1 MKQLIYQWDEIE
13 WSESMS
19 EMIIGMLL
27 ILSFFFM
34 VWYCVKGLNLMVG
47 LAIMATIWMGLA
59 LIGNFFSPNAAMEG
73 QSVIDVLTHVY
84 ATGPAEYA
92 KSILV
97 NVFFGAFFGRVL
109 VDSGIAATLIR
120 KVVELGGDKPRITM
134 SLLCL
139 VTSIIF
145 MSMTGIG
152 PVISI
157 AVIVLPIL
165 MSLGIAAPVALFAF
179 MGSIM
184 AGIFANIV
192 NFKQYQTI
200 YAGFNSAAE
209 NYTYNDYFQIGMI
222 GMIVSLVIVLLVAN
236 ISMNPKKRYA
246 MAAELPRE
254 GGEAPIISW
263 LAVVIPVLGVV
274 VLEIPII
281 LGFML
286 AGIWALLFTGK
297 LRGGYKE
304 ICRQFAKLFTDG
316 ATDVAPMVGFLMTL
330 AMFNNSAVYASSYF
344 SAILGDF
351 IPQTPFVLALAFAL
365 LTPLGFFRGPLS
377 LVGSGS
383 AILAVVLAVNPTMP
397 VAFLFP
403 LFATTTIAPQHLDI
417 TQSWIAW
424 GLGYTK
430 VSSREFMKKS
440 IPTGWAIGVIVCI
453 LTLILYGNF

>member
-1 MKQLIYQWDEIE
+1 
-13 WSESMS
+13 
-19 EMIIGMLL
+19 
-27 ILSFFFM
+27 
-34 VWYCVKGLNLMVG
+34 
-47 LAIMATIWMGLA
+47 MATVWMGLA
-59 LIGNFFSPNAAMEG
+59 LVGNTFSPNPAVEG
-73 QSVIDVLTHVY
+73 QGVIDVLTHIY
-84 ATGPAEYA
+84 TTGPAEYA

-134 SLLCL
+134 SLLCIATA
-139 VTSIIF
+139 VIF

-165 MSLGIAAPVALFAF
+165 MSLGISVPVALFSC

-200 YAGFNSAAE
+200 YAGFNPAAE
-209 NYTYNDYFQIGMI
+209 SYTYNNYFQIGMI
-222 GMIVSLVIVLLVAN
+222 GMIVSLVVVLTVAN
-236 ISMNPKKRYA
+236 ISMNKKKRYA
-246 MAAELPRE
+246 MAANVPAE
-254 GGEAPIISW
+254 GGDAPMISW
-263 LAVVIPVLGVV
+263 LAVLLPVLGVV
-274 VLEIPII
+274 LLYLPII
-281 LGFML
+281 LGFIL

-316 ATDVAPMVGFLMTL
+316 AVDVAPMVGFLMTL
-330 AMFNNSAVYASSYF
+330 AMFNNSAAYASPYF
-344 SAILGDF
+344 SAIFGDL
-351 IPQTPFVLALAFAL
+351 IPQSPLVLAIVFAI
-365 LTPLGFFRGPLS
+365 LTPLGFSRGPMN

-383 AILAVVLAVNPTMP
+383 AILAVVLAVNPTMSP
-397 VAFLFP
+397 AFLFP
-403 LFATTTIAPQHLDI
+403 LFAITTIAPQHLDI
-417 TQSWIAW
+417 TQSWVAW

-430 VSSREFMKKS
+430 VTSREYMKKS
-440 IPTGWAIGVIVCI
+440 IPTGWIIGAILC
-453 LTLILYGNF
+453 LITFFLYGNA

>member
-1 MKQLIYQWDEIE
+1 
-13 WSESMS
+13 MS
-19 EMIIGMLL
+19 DIMIGILL
-27 ILSFFFM
+27 VISFFFM
-34 VWYCVKGLNLMVG
+34 VWYCVKGYNLMVG
-47 LAIMATIWMGLA
+47 FAIMATVWMGLA
-59 LIGNFFSPNAAMEG
+59 LVGNTLSPNPAMEG
-73 QSVIDVLTHVY
+73 QGVIDVLTHIY
-84 ATGPAEYA
+84 TTGPAEYA

-134 SLLCL
+134 SLLCV
-139 VTSIIF
+139 VTAVIF

-165 MSLGIAAPVALFAF
+165 MSLGISVPVALFSF

-200 YAGFNSAAE
+200 YAGFNPAAE
-209 NYTYNDYFQIGMI
+209 SYTYNDYFQIGMI
-222 GMIVSLVIVLLVAN
+222 GMVVSLVVVLTVAN
-236 ISMNPKKRYA
+236 ISMNKKKRYA
-246 MAAELPRE
+246 MAANVPAE
-254 GGEAPIISW
+254 GDDAPMISW
-263 LAVVIPVLGVV
+263 LAVLLPVLGVV
-274 VLEIPII
+274 LLDLPII
-281 LGFML
+281 LGFIL

-316 ATDVAPMVGFLMTL
+316 AVDVAPMVGFLMTL
-330 AMFNNSAVYASSYF
+330 AMFNNSAAYASPYF
-344 SAILGDF
+344 SAIFGDL
-351 IPQTPFVLALAFAL
+351 IPQSPLVLAIVFAI
-365 LTPLGFFRGPLS
+365 LTPLGFFRGPMN

-383 AILAVVLAVNPTMP
+383 AILAVVLAVNPTMSP
-397 VAFLFP
+397 AFLFP
-403 LFATTTIAPQHLDI
+403 LFAITTIAPQHLDI
-417 TQSWIAW
+417 TQSWVAW

-430 VSSREFMKKS
+430 VTSREYMKKS
-440 IPTGWAIGVIVCI
+440 IPTGWIVGAILC
-453 LTLILYGNF
+453 LITFFLYGNA